1 MRILYGKFHS
11 HETTH
16 TSSRDTRSNKR
27 ATIMQFLSSC
37 SEFEL
42 NYFFNLI
49 FDSLNTLSGINETTC
64 LKNGENQNEIDLVVV
79 EDQKNDRFE
88 INDNKYDTAK
98 KDDLIARL
106 QLKLN
111 DTKSENS
118 IFKLYKVIPLKKLLG
133 ILQSLE
139 IIIKKLGRQMEMF
152 AHRIL
157 QMLCFMHKYAL
168 TLHEMIQSQKMSN
181 SVSLISDHHVNLL
194 KIIRQKVTIR
204 FKEVVI
210 FFK

>member
-49 FDSLNTLSGINETTC
+49 FDSLNALAGINETTC

-88 INDNKYDTAK
+88 INDNKYDTPI
-98 KDDLIARL
+98 KDDLLARL

-111 DTKSENS
+111 DIKSENS
-118 IFKLYKVIPLKKLLG
+118 IFKLDKVIPLKKLLG

-139 IIIKKLGRQMEMF
+139 IIIKKLF
-152 AHRIL
+152 
-157 QMLCFMHKYAL
+157 
-168 TLHEMIQSQKMSN
+168 TLFVLSG
-181 SVSLISDHHVNLL
+181 
-194 KIIRQKVTIR
+194 
-204 FKEVVI
+204 
-210 FFK
+210 

>member
-49 FDSLNTLSGINETTC
+49 FDSLNTLASINETPHIQ
-64 LKNGENQNEIDLVVV
+64 NGHTEIDSVIVENQT
-79 EDQKNDRFE
+79 NDRFE
-88 INDNKYDTAK
+88 INDNNFSTTE

-106 QLKLN
+106 QLKMN
-111 DTKSENS
+111 DITSEAS
-118 IFKLYKVIPLKKLLG
+118 IFKLTKVIPLKKLLG

-157 QMLCFMHKYAL
+157 QMLCFMHKYAF
-168 TLHEMIQSQKMSN
+168 TLHDMIQNERMCNKN
-181 SVSLISDHHVNLL
+181 STSLISDHHLNLL

-204 FKEVVI
+204 FREVI
-210 FFK
+210 FQN